1 LNRPAS
7 ERWKRVEFL
16 YDAALQ
22 RPGGERAAFLS
33 EACAG
38 DEALRL
44 EVESLLAQPVSDAGF
59 LATPA
64 LAVAARDVG
73 PRSSGALLVA
83 GHALGPYTILGLL
96 GAGGMGEVYRA
107 RDSQL
112 GREVALKMLPAV
124 FLKDPDR
131 LARFERESR
140 VLASLNHPNIAAIY
154 AVEPID
160 AGRALVLELV
170 EGPTLAERLARGRV
184 PLDEALR
191 TSMQIADALE
201 AAHEKGIVHRD
212 LKPANIKLR
221 PDGTVK
227 VLDFGLAKAAATDG
241 SSPDL
246 TKSPTM
252 SAGGTGDRVI
262 GTPAYM
268 SPEQARG
275 QAVDKRTDIW
285 AFGCVLFEM
294 LTGRPAFSGP
304 TVTDT
309 LAAIIERE
317 PDWASLAVT
326 NPVGLQR
333 LLRRCLEKDPK
344 RRLRDIGDARVE
356 LDEIARG
363 GADPVMQPRH
373 ASNRRRLW
381 VTSAAL
387 LALGL
392 VAIVGTAAFLRR
404 ASDSGP
410 ATRLSVTTPGVIA
423 ENSSVV
429 VSPDG
434 RALAFVMT
442 DASGKSMLWLRALDQ
457 LGARALPG
465 TEGARFPFWSP
476 DGRFLGFSTDRH
488 LKKVDVRSGN
498 IDTLGDAPGGLTW
511 STEGLILCGSSEPG
525 QFRIVDA
532 SSRSAVTT
540 VSPAVSGSPQP
551 YLRWPQFLP
560 DGRHFLY
567 YVPTPVE
574 ERGVYIGSI
583 DSTDTKRVLKTDF
596 KALYTAP
603 GYLLFMRDDALMA
616 QPFDTARFELTGKP
630 IQVADGIWNAVVAGQ
645 ADFSASENG
654 VLAYVNLAILN
665 RQWAWHD
672 RTGRLLER
680 FGSPDRVG
688 SLRLSPDG
696 TRVAVSRGPIGREDI
711 WLMSATGAD
720 ASQITF
726 EPESE
731 RSPAWLADGKSL
743 AYNAIRD
750 PDQQYRVYQKDLEGA
765 RSERRL
771 LDAASSN
778 INDVSRDGRFVV
790 YVVTRPLSDGGG
802 LWVMPLLG
810 DRKPYLFRGPP
821 RGVKGQAEV
830 SPDGRWLAYASNE
843 LGRDEVFIQ
852 TFPQPGG
859 LRRVS
864 VDGGF
869 QPRWRND
876 GQELFYFASDQTLM
890 SVPVRNQT
898 TLEMGQP
905 TPLFRPNVSLF
916 GPQSTPTM
924 YEVSPDGQRF
934 LLPGPPSEAVPP
946 ITVVLNWTAAL
957 KQ

>member
-1 LNRPAS
+1 LSVPPS
-7 ERWKRVEFL
+7 ERWKRVEIL
-16 YDAALQ
+16 YHAALQ
-22 RPGGERAAFLS
+22 RPRGERAAFLG

-38 DEALRL
+38 DEPLRL
-44 EVESLLAQPVSDAGF
+44 EVQSLLAQPASDAGF
-59 LATPA
+59 LGTPA
-64 LAVAARDVG
+64 LAVAARGVG
-73 PRSSGALLVA
+73 PQSSGALLAA

-107 RDSQL
+107 RDSHL
-112 GREVALKMLPAV
+112 GREVAIKMLPAA
-124 FLKDPDR
+124 FLGDPDR

-170 EGPTLAERLARGRV
+170 EGPTLAERLARGAV

-191 TSMQIADALE
+191 ISTQIADALE

-221 PDGTVK
+221 SDGTVK
-227 VLDFGLAKAAATDG
+227 VLDFGLAKAVATDA
-241 SSPDL
+241 SSLDL
-246 TKSPTM
+246 TKSPTI

-275 QAVDKRTDIW
+275 QVVDKRTDIW

-294 LTGRPAFSGP
+294 LTGRPAFAGP

-309 LAAIIERE
+309 LAAVIERE
-317 PDWASLAVT
+317 PGWASLAVT
-326 NPVGLQR
+326 TPLSLQR

-363 GADPVMQPRH
+363 PADPVMHPRR
-373 ASNRRRLW
+373 ARNKRRLW

-387 LALGL
+387 LAFGLG
-392 VAIVGTAAFLRR
+392 AIVGTAAFLRR
-404 ASDSGP
+404 AADSGP
-410 ATRLSVTTPGVIA
+410 ATRLSVTSPGVIA
-423 ENSSVV
+423 QNHSVV

-434 RALAFVMT
+434 RALAFVLT

-457 LGARALPG
+457 LGARSLPG
-465 TEGARFPFWSP
+465 TEGAQFPFWSP
-476 DGRFLGFSTDRH
+476 DGRFLGFATDRH
-488 LKKVDVRSGN
+488 LKTVDVRSGN
-498 IDTLGDAPGGLTW
+498 IDTLGDAPGGGTW
-511 STEGLILCGSSEPG
+511 STQGVILYMTSEPG

-532 SSRSAVTT
+532 SSRSVTT
-540 VSPAVSGSPQP
+540 ISPAVSGSPRP
-551 YLRWPQFLP
+551 YLQWPQFLP

-574 ERGVYIGSI
+574 GRGVYIGSI
-583 DSTDTKRVLKTDF
+583 DSTDTRRVLKTDF

-616 QPFDTARFELTGKP
+616 QPFDTTRFVLTGKP

-645 ADFSASENG
+645 AAFSASDNG

-680 FGSPDRVG
+680 FGSPDRIG

-696 TRVAVSRGPIGREDI
+696 TRIAVSRGPIGREDI

-731 RSPAWLADGKSL
+731 RSPAWLADGKSI

-750 PDQQYRVYQKDLEGA
+750 PDRQYRVYQKDLDGA

-771 LDAASSN
+771 LDAASTN
-778 INDVSRDGRFVV
+778 INDASRDGRFVV

-802 LWVMPLLG
+802 MWVMPLLG

-821 RGVKGQAEV
+821 PGARGQAQV

-852 TFPQPGG
+852 TFPQPGS

-864 VDGGF
+864 VDGGV
-869 QPRWRND
+869 QPRWRRD
-876 GQELFYFASDQTLM
+876 GKELFYVASNQTLM
-890 SVPVRNQT
+890 SVVVKNPT
-898 TLEMGQP
+898 TLELGQP
-905 TPLFRPNVSLF
+905 TPLFRFSDVFF
-916 GPQSTPTM
+916 GPRSTPTM
-924 YEVSPDGQRF
+924 YEVTPDGQRF

-957 KQ
+957 RR

>member
-1 LNRPAS
+1 MTPERERKVARICEAALDRPAS
-7 ERWKRVEFL
+7 EREAFVVE
-16 YDAALQ
+16 
-22 RPGGERAAFLS
+22 E
-33 EACAG
+33 CAG
-38 DEALRL
+38 DEALRR
-44 EVESLLAQPVSDAGF
+44 EVESLLRRLSKADEF
-59 LATPA
+59 LQRPA
-64 LAVAARDVG
+64 LEVAAAQVVERH
-73 PRSSGALLVA
+73 ALLV
-83 GHALGPYTILGLL
+83 GQQVGPYLIQGLL

-107 RDSQL
+107 SDSQL
-112 GREVALKMLPAV
+112 GREVAIKLLPAA
-124 FLKDPDR
+124 FLNDADR
-131 LARFERESR
+131 LARFEREAR
-140 VLASLNHPNIAAIY
+140 VLAALNHPHIAAIY
-154 AVEPID
+154 TIEPIG

-170 EGPTLAERLARGRV
+170 EGPTLGDRLARG
-184 PLDEALR
+184 PLPLADALR
-191 TSMQIADALE
+191 AATQIADALE
-201 AAHEKGIVHRD
+201 AAHEKWIVHRD

-221 PDGTVK
+221 PDGMVK
-227 VLDFGLAKAAATDG
+227 VLDFGLAKAVATDA
-241 SSPDL
+241 SSPDP
-246 TKSPTM
+246 TKSPTI
-252 SAGGTGDRVI
+252 SPGGTGDRVI

-275 QAVDKRTDIW
+275 QVVDKRTDIW

-294 LTGRPAFSGP
+294 LTGRPAFAGP

-326 NPVGLQR
+326 TPVDLQR

-344 RRLRDIGDARVE
+344 WRLRDIGDARVE

-363 GADPVMQPRH
+363 LADSVMHPWRARNKRH
-373 ASNRRRLW
+373 LW
-381 VTSAAL
+381 TTSAAL

-392 VAIVGTAAFLRR
+392 GAIVGTATFLRPP
-404 ASDSGP
+404 ADSGP

-423 ENSSVV
+423 ESSSVV

-442 DASGKSMLWLRALDQ
+442 DASGKSMLWLRALEQ
-457 LGARALPG
+457 LGARSLPG

-498 IDTLGDAPGGLTW
+498 IETLGDAPGGGTW
-511 STEGLILCGSSEPG
+511 NTQGVILSGSSESG
-525 QFRIVDA
+525 QFRSVEA

-540 VSPAVSGSPQP
+540 ISPAVAGSPRP

-583 DSTDTKRVLKTDF
+583 DSTDTRRVLKTDV

-616 QPFDTARFELTGKP
+616 QPFDTTRFELTGKP
-630 IQVADGIWNAVVAGQ
+630 IQVADGIWSAVVAGQ
-645 ADFSASENG
+645 AAFSVSENG
-654 VLAYVNLAILN
+654 VLAYVNLDILN

-680 FGSPDRVG
+680 FGAPDRIG

-696 TRVAVSRGPIGREDI
+696 TRIALSRGPIGREDI

-726 EPESE
+726 ESGLEK
-731 RSPAWLADGKSL
+731 SPVWLAGGKSI
-743 AYNAIRD
+743 AYNAVRD
-750 PDQQYRVYQKDLEGA
+750 PNKQDRVYQKDLDGA
-765 RSERRL
+765 RTERRL
-771 LDAASSN
+771 VDAAN
-778 INDVSRDGRFVV
+778 ANVNDVSRDGRFVV
-790 YVVTRPLSDGGG
+790 YVVTRPWSEGGG
-802 LWVMPLLG
+802 LWVMPLIG
-810 DRKPYLFRGPP
+810 DRKPYLFGGPP
-821 RGVKGQAEV
+821 RGARGHAQV
-830 SPDGRWLAYASNE
+830 SPDGRWLAYTSTE

-852 TFPQPGG
+852 TFPQPGS

-864 VDGGF
+864 VDGGV
-869 QPRWRND
+869 QPRWRRD
-876 GQELFYFASDQTLM
+876 GRELFYVASDQTLM
-890 SVPVRNQT
+890 SVVVKNPT
-898 TLEMGQP
+898 TLELGQP
-905 TPLFRPNVSLF
+905 SPLFRLNDVFL
-916 GPQSTPTM
+916 GPTSTPTM
-924 YEVSPDGQRF
+924 YEVTPDGQRF
-934 LLPGPPSEAVPP
+934 LLPGPPSEAVAP